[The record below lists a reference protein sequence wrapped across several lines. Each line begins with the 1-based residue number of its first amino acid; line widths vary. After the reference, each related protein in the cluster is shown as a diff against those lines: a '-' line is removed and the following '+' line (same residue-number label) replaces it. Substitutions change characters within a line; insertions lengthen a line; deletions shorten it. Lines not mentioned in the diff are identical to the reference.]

1 MKVGDLVSLKM
12 KPISNKEPEVH
23 RALIVRRYRCP
34 VRETWMVEVEWT
46 NQVVRGSYNEDDAHR
61 LFEVINESR

>member
-12 KPISNKEPEVH
+12 MPISNKEPEVH
-23 RALIVRRYRCP
+23 RALIVKRYRNP
-34 VRETWMVEVEWT
+34 VTEAWMIEVEWT
-46 NQVVRGSYNEDDAHR
+46 NQVARGTYKEDDAHR